1 MSDLS
6 RGRILLAT
14 AIGLEVMGTM
24 SLRLADGFT
33 EPIWT
38 ALVATG
44 YVSSIAVFARAISL
58 GMGLGVA
65 YATLTGVGL
74 IAAALASAVV
84 FDERLGLLDAGGLLL
99 VLMGVLLLQR
109 PGPGS
114 ALEAGAGSP

>member
-38 ALVATG
+38 ALVVTG
-44 YVSSIAVFARAISL
+44 YVSSIAVFARALSL

-109 PGPGS
+109 PGQGS
-114 ALEAGAGSP
+114 AIEAGAGGP